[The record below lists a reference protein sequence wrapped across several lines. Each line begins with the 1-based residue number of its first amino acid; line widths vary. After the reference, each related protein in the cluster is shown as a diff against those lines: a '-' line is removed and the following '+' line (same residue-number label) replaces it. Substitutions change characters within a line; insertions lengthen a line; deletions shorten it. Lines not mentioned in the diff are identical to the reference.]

1 MIISRYIDRSEL
13 SFSFIMEIKNPPC
26 PDQANDHLIVI
37 IFIIHNRLCYNKM
50 FAVFKTKAKRAF
62 HLIIHPSIGRYE
74 LNKPIG
80 IGGDR

>member
-13 SFSFIMEIKNPPC
+13 SFSFIMEIKS
-26 PDQANDHLIVI
+26 ALS
-37 IFIIHNRLCYNKM
+37 RLCYNKM
-50 FAVFKTKAKRAF
+50 FAIFKTKAKRAF